1 MKLVTNNEILRS
13 VQRIFD
19 FDESGIVEI
28 FALAE
33 HLVTAEEVSAWLKK
47 EGEAGFQPCDDSRLA
62 IFLNGLIND
71 QRGKKEGAQP
81 LPEQSINNNIVFRKL
96 KIALDLQ
103 ADDILE
109 IFALAEVRLSK
120 HELSALFRK
129 PGHKHYRTCS
139 DEVLSGFLQGVLRR

>member
-1 MKLVTNNEILRS
+1 MKLVTNNEILHS

-33 HLVTAEEVSAWLKK
+33 HLVIAEEVSAWLKK

-109 IFALAEVRLSK
+109 ILALAEMRLSK

>member
-109 IFALAEVRLSK
+109 ILALAEVRLSK

>member
-109 IFALAEVRLSK
+109 ILALAEVRLSK

-139 DEVLSGFLQGVLRR
+139 DEVLSGFLQGVQRR